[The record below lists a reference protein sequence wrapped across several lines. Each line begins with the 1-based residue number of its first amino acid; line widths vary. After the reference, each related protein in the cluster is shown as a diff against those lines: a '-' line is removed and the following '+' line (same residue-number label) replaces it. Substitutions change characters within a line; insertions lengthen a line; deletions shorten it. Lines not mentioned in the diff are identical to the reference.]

1 MGILRPKCNH
11 CAGRCDIQADSSQ
24 LYIGVNCDLSDES
37 MKLVAYDVGLYHN
50 KRVSL
55 YTTHSRLWGCL
66 FVTWK
71 LFRRSLHTLYNE
83 QFARYHPY
91 TLSSMYRPTDGML
104 FFMLTEEYC
113 IGHLQLYHESTRLVT
128 ALAQQTKLSDV
139 DAAMDAL

>member
-24 LYIGVNCDLSDES
+24 LYIGVNWDLSDES

-55 YTTHSRLWGCL
+55 YTTHSRLWVCL
-66 FVTWK
+66 FVTGK
-71 LFRRSLHTLYNE
+71 LFRRSL
-83 QFARYHPY
+83 Y
-91 TLSSMYRPTDGML
+91 THYRPTMNNL
-104 FFMLTEEYC
+104 HQER
-113 IGHLQLYHESTRLVT
+113 TRLVT